1 MKKLLYIL
9 AMVTMFSLNANA
21 DSYWYLHFNYPN
33 GDEEEIHAVIW
44 VDEDAKEG
52 KYYTD
57 ETMTESHY
65 FIRDFQF
72 PTCEGYKFYGFYDRQ
87 EGICALIKLT
97 KYCDIKSYYIT
108 KRKDFHLYGFW
119 EKVSDDTT
127 AINEVES
134 TSSNKDIYTLN
145 GVKVKEVTKPGLYI
159 INGKKVMV
167 R

>member
-44 VDEDAKEG
+44 VDKDAKEG

-72 PTCEGYKFYGFYDRQ
+72 PTCEGYEFVGFYDRH

-97 KYCDIKSYYIT
+97 KHCDIKSYYIT

-167 R
+167 K

>member
-33 GDEEEIHAVIW
+33 GDEEEINAVIW
-44 VDEDAKEG
+44 VDKDAKEG

-72 PTCEGYKFYGFYDRQ
+72 PTCEGYKFVGFYDRH

-97 KYCDIKSYYIT
+97 KHCDIKSYYIT

-134 TSSNKDIYTLN
+134 TSSNKNTYTLN

-167 R
+167 K

>member
-44 VDEDAKEG
+44 VDKDAKEG

-57 ETMTESHY
+57 ETRTESHY
-65 FIRDFQF
+65 FIRDFPF
-72 PTCEGYKFYGFYDRQ
+72 PTCEGYRFYGFYERK
-87 EGICALIKLT
+87 EGTCPLIKGEQS
-97 KYCDIKSYYIT
+97 CNIKSYFIT
-108 KRKDFHLYGFW
+108 KRTDFHLYGYW

-145 GVKVKEVTKPGLYI
+145 GIKVKEVTKPGLYI

-167 R
+167 K